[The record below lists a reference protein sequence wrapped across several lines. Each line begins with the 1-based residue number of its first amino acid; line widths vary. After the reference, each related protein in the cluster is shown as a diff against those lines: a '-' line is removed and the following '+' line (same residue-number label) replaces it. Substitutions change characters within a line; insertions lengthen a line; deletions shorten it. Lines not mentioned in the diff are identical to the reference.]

1 MNLTEYDISHPY
13 RAVVARSERITPE
26 DTAEVRHIILN
37 ISSATFNYLEG
48 QSIGVLVP
56 GPHDFGNEYHMRLY
70 SIANSRQGEDRNMA
84 EISICVRR
92 CFYIDE
98 VSGERH
104 PGVASNYL
112 CDRKPGD
119 EIEITGP
126 YGRQFLA
133 PRDPECNLLMIGV
146 GTGIAPFRAFLKHI
160 YSERGDWK
168 GKVRLFYG
176 AQSGMDLLY
185 LNDKNK
191 DLANYY
197 DEKTFKAFEALSP
210 RPHFDDPVDMEGAVK
225 AHAEEVWEMLQDPK
239 THVYVAG
246 LSKLEDQLDKAIS
259 EIAGSQEKWL
269 SKKAELIADR
279 RWATLFYS

>member
-1 MNLTEYDISHPY
+1 MKLTEYDISHPY
-13 RAVVARSERITPE
+13 QATVARSERITPE
-26 DTAEVRHIILN
+26 DTAEVRHITLN

-56 GPHDFGNEYHMRLY
+56 GPHSFGNPHHMRLY
-70 SIANSRQGEDRNMA
+70 SIASARQGEGRNMS
-84 EISICVRR
+84 ELSICVRR

-98 VSGERH
+98 VSGEKY

-112 CDRKPGD
+112 CDRKSGD
-119 EIEITGP
+119 ELLIVGP

-160 YSERGDWK
+160 YSERGDWM

-176 AQSGMDLLY
+176 AQTGMDQLY
-185 LNDKNK
+185 LNDRNS
-191 DLANYY
+191 DLTLYY
-197 DEKTFKAFEALSP
+197 DEETFQAIQALSP
-210 RPHFDDPVDMEGAVK
+210 RPHVDEEVDMASAVK
-225 AHAEEVWEMLQDPK
+225 AHAEEVWAMIQNDK

-246 LSKLEDQLDKAIS
+246 LMRLEEQMDQVMS
-259 EIAGSQEKWL
+259 EMAGSAEAWNEK
-269 SKKAELIADR
+269 KRELITGHR
-279 RWATLFYS
+279 CSTLFYA